1 MFYLG
6 QLILIS
12 FQFVPHPLLSC
23 VYHFCQ
29 RSTHS
34 LGFAHELAK
43 ISTKASYSSFS
54 YLQVHPLIPS
64 LLVVSFF
71 PSSHHSFHPCSL
83 TSISHAHPHTASMP
97 DPSEP
102 PRPNLLTRRQ
112 RREDAIL
119 RKANKLYTED
129 GTEIYI
135 LIHHLDDGT
144 YRGFTS
150 RPDGEF
156 PPSPQQL
163 VSLLV

>member
-1 MFYLG
+1 
-6 QLILIS
+6 
-12 FQFVPHPLLSC
+12 
-23 VYHFCQ
+23 
-29 RSTHS
+29 
-34 LGFAHELAK
+34 
-43 ISTKASYSSFS
+43 
-54 YLQVHPLIPS
+54 
-64 LLVVSFF
+64 
-71 PSSHHSFHPCSL
+71 
-83 TSISHAHPHTASMP
+83 MP